1 MKNANAS
8 EFGASAIPVMRYR
21 NLPAAIDWLCSALGF
36 SRHHIVT
43 GGNGAILFAQL
54 TLGRA
59 MIMVGPVRQSAFDKF
74 LKQPDEI
81 GGAETQVCYFFVA
94 DAHAHCARAKA
105 AGAEIVFDIEG
116 KASGGRS
123 YSCRDPEGHLWN
135 FGTYDPWRRN
145 VIQGRGLGRS
155 RDAGWR
161 RSALAIGLSTAVLA
175 AIAALVW
182 APDLPHKL
190 VAMRTTDNASGM
202 DPQKVARR
210 VGPRTGCQGSRRA
223 RRAGN
228 SRSIDRS
235 TRRQGNG
242 GGNSTTCAAAAG
254 GNAKRQADSG
264 ESGQGSS
271 ATARGGA
278 KHQGRRRARCQGCA
292 GAPSED
298 AGSQRCCG
306 ARRFAKPSDNWPWSE
321 MRMPSEPPTTS
332 SSRVSRRTKTS
343 GTSSADAQLDA
354 HARLGFA

>member
-145 VIQGRGLGRS
+145 VVQDRRRGRS
-155 RDAGWR
+155 QDAGWR

-182 APDLPHKL
+182 APGLPHKL
-190 VAMRTTDNASGM
+190 VTMRTTDNAPGM
-202 DPQKVARR
+202 DPQNVRDELVRERAARVAAERAEQEIRGQLTEARGAKATAEATAQHARRLLVAMQNVRRTAERVAKEALRRLAEVQSAKDAAEHVARDAQER
-210 VGPRTGCQGSRRA
+210 LARMQIRKGAAERA
-223 RRAGN
+223 A
-228 SRSIDRS
+228 SEAK
-235 TRRQGNG
+235 RQLAMERN
-242 GGNSTTCAAAAG
+242 A
-254 GNAKRQADSG
+254 NAKRAANNFQLS
-264 ESGQGSS
+264 
-271 ATARGGA
+271 
-278 KHQGRRRARCQGCA
+278 
-292 GAPSED
+292 
-298 AGSQRCCG
+298 
-306 ARRFAKPSDNWPWSE
+306 
-321 MRMPSEPPTTS
+321 SEP
-332 SSRVSRRTKTS
+332 
-343 GTSSADAQLDA
+343 AN
-354 HARLGFA
+354 